1 MDLNRLSTKQ
11 QWAILITLVVLL
23 ATPYALKR
31 FLPAYQTL
39 VENNERLAKNQ
50 DTIKNPN
57 YPESPAEDEDD
68 VRANLEELQQSFDVL
83 SNQTDALLRRIAPID
98 SQDVVLEISAAAKV
112 NNITIIENV
121 PYIVQRVGAS
131 ASTNAPV
138 VSTRTERPDRDDRR
152 AQRAANRGSAQ
163 PMSGKGIT
171 GAPPREGELIY
182 DIVNKLDHARPLQM
196 LELQGTYFGL
206 MAFIESVKNL
216 PVQVT
221 LLNVN
226 IDTQVQVTSQNTQG
240 LPQLIRVSL
249 IVAL

>member
-1 MDLNRLSTKQ
+1 MDLNRFSAKQ
-11 QWAILITLVVLL
+11 QWAILLTFVVLL

-39 VENNERLAKNQ
+39 AENNQRLAKNL

-57 YPESPAEDEDD
+57 YPESPAENEED
-68 VRANLEELQQSFDVL
+68 VRADLEALQQKFDVL
-83 SNQTDALLRRIAPID
+83 SNQTDALFNRMAPVD
-98 SQDVVLEISAAAKV
+98 SQDVVLELSTAAKV
-112 NNITIIENV
+112 NNITIIDNV

-131 ASTNAPV
+131 SSTNAPV
-138 VSTRTERPDRDDRR
+138 VNTRIERPDRDDRR

-163 PMSGKGIT
+163 PMSGKGIM

-182 DIVNKLDHARPLQM
+182 DIVNKLDEARPLQI

-206 MAFIESVKNL
+206 MGFIESVKNL

-221 LLNVN
+221 LLNLS
-226 IDTQVQVTSQNTQG
+226 IDTQVQVASQNTQG